1 MAIKKEITRSKI
13 NNKKEK
19 QMFDDIKASEN
30 RFKELFEHMSS
41 GVSIYEAINNGKDF
55 IFKDFN
61 RAGGKIEKI
70 RKKDV
75 IGRSVLEVFP
85 AAKEFG
91 LFDVFKRVYKTG
103 APEKFPISFYKD
115 NRISGWRRNYI
126 YKLPSGEIVSI
137 YDDITRQK
145 QVEESLKISEQ
156 FSSNLMEN
164 SPSPIMVINADT
176 SIRYV
181 NQALENLAGLKANEI
196 LGKKPPYPWWP
207 KEFKARY
214 ARGFKITFN
223 EGCSR
228 QEVPFNSKM
237 GEEFW
242 VEVDAKPIS
251 SNGELKYL
259 IVNWFDITNRKAIEN
274 NLKISYLKLKK
285 TLEGTINTLAAIVET
300 KDPYT
305 SGHQKRVSKLAVA
318 ISNELGL
325 DSKTIEGIRTAA
337 VIHDI
342 GKINI
347 PASILS
353 KPGRLSAIEYD
364 MVKTHSQMGYEM
376 IKEIE
381 FPTPIAEIIFQHHE
395 KLNGS
400 GYPRGLKGKDI
411 MFEAKILAVADV
423 VEAMS
428 SYRPYRPPVGIDA
441 AIEEIKKYKGKL
453 YDPGIVDTCV
463 KVITRKGFKF
473 D

>member
-1 MAIKKEITRSKI
+1 MAIRKEITRSKI
-13 NNKKEK
+13 KNRKEK
-19 QMFDDIKASEN
+19 QMFGDIKASEN
-30 RFKELFEHMSS
+30 SFKELFEHMSS
-41 GVSIYEAINNGKDF
+41 GVSILESKNNGKDF

-61 RAGGKIEKI
+61 RAAEKIEKI

-75 IGRSVLEVFP
+75 IGRSILKVFP
-85 AAKEFG
+85 AVKDFG
-91 LFDVFKRVYKTG
+91 LFDVLKRVYKTG
-103 APEKFPISFYKD
+103 MPEKFPISFYKD
-115 NRISGWRRNYI
+115 NRISGWRRNYV

-164 SPSPIMVINADT
+164 SPSPIMVRNADT

-181 NQALENLAGLKANEI
+181 NQALENLAGLKTNEI

-214 ARGFKITFN
+214 ARGFKVVFN

-228 QEVPFNSKM
+228 QEVLFNSKM

-242 VEVDAKPIS
+242 VEVDAKPIF

-259 IVNWFDITNRKAIEN
+259 IINWFDITNRMAIEN
-274 NLKISYLKLKK
+274 NLKISYLKLKR

-305 SGHQKRVSKLAVA
+305 SGHQKRLSKLAVA

-325 DSKTIEGIRTAA
+325 DSTTIEGIRTAA

-342 GKINI
+342 GKI
-347 PASILS
+347 
-353 KPGRLSAIEYD
+353 K
-364 MVKTHSQMGYEM
+364 
-376 IKEIE
+376 
-381 FPTPIAEIIFQHHE
+381 
-395 KLNGS
+395 
-400 GYPRGLKGKDI
+400 
-411 MFEAKILAVADV
+411 
-423 VEAMS
+423 
-428 SYRPYRPPVGIDA
+428 
-441 AIEEIKKYKGKL
+441 
-453 YDPGIVDTCV
+453 
-463 KVITRKGFKF
+463 
-473 D
+473 

>member
-19 QMFDDIKASEN
+19 QMFGDIKESKN

-41 GVSIYEAINNGKDF
+41 GVSILKAINNGKDF

-61 RAGGKIEKI
+61 RAAEKIEKI

-75 IGRSVLEVFP
+75 IGRSILEVFP
-85 AAKEFG
+85 AIKDFG
-91 LFDVFKRVYKTG
+91 LFNVLKRVYKTG
-103 APEKFPISFYKD
+103 TPEKFPMSFYKD
-115 NRISGWRRNYI
+115 NRISGWRRNYV
-126 YKLPSGEIVSI
+126 YKLPSGEIIAI

-164 SPSPIMVINADT
+164 SPSPIIVINADT

-181 NQALENLAGLKANEI
+181 NQALVNLVGFKSDEV

-207 KEFKARY
+207 REFKSRY
-214 ARGFKITFN
+214 ARGFKVVLR

-228 QEVPFNSKM
+228 QEILFISKM
-237 GEEFW
+237 EEEFW
-242 VEVDAKPIS
+242 VEVDAKPIF

-318 ISNELGL
+318 IAGELGL

-353 KPGRLSAIEYD
+353 KPGRLSDIEYE
-364 MVKTHSQMGYEM
+364 MIKTHSQIGYEM
-376 IKEIE
+376 IRQIE
-381 FPTPIAEIIFQHHE
+381 FPTPIAEIILQHHE
-395 KLNGS
+395 RLNGS
-400 GYPRGLKGKDI
+400 GYPRRLKGKDT

-428 SYRPYRPPVGIDA
+428 SYRPYRPPLGFGA

-453 YDPGIVDTCV
+453 YDPQIVDTCV